1 MQLRRHFE
9 SREWLAPLL
18 AALAGMA
25 LSLML
30 ADYFSQRGRE
40 GAYAEFQQISEK
52 LVQTLERRLDS
63 YLYGLRGLHT
73 LLLVRNGQ
81 LTRADFG
88 HFLADR
94 DLADEFPG
102 VLGFGFIQ
110 RLPAR
115 PSSPDASSAERYVVE
130 IAEPFE
136 GNSAWL
142 GMDLATDP
150 VQRAALL
157 TAMRSG
163 YAVLS
168 QPVRLVQDARG
179 ERGLL
184 YLQPYYA
191 PGMPLSSV
199 GDREAALVGW
209 VGAAIAIAPL
219 MADLQQPVDKLFDY
233 ELYAGF
239 SADPVSLL
247 YDSDTKKTAGEREVI
262 GDMPVRRPFVRDANI
277 RVGGQELTLRISSLP
292 RFDSRYVANDG
303 LLFGL
308 VGLAMT
314 GLLSWALWLVGRT
327 RRRALTL
334 AERMSAAAR
343 DRERRIDTIFNNTV
357 EAIITTDRNGS
368 VRSFNRTA
376 QRATGYTEEEIY
388 GRNIG
393 LLVAGD
399 NVTIDEP
406 RIRELMAVREKASGP
421 DLIEFVCRDRYGREF
436 PVEASVREYDGEG
449 ETLFVCLA
457 RDISWRKRQ
466 EAEKA
471 AIQQRLQ
478 LALDA
483 GGFGVWLLWPEGQRL
498 EWDDNTC
505 RLNGVSPGSAPDD
518 FGQWVKLVHPD
529 DREGV
534 LQGMDRLF
542 AGEGFAPEAFRV
554 FWPDGSVHY
563 QLANLRLVCDG
574 ADRYVIGVVQD
585 VTAQKQLEQSLRA
598 SEERLALTIDC
609 AGLGTWAWE
618 LATGRVEYGGR
629 WGEMLG
635 YELQEMPQEIGSWER
650 LVHPEDYPRVLEEHQ
665 AHWRMEVPVYAA
677 EYRMRTRS
685 GDWRW
690 IKGVGR
696 VVARDSE
703 GEPLR
708 MLGMNIDIDEHK
720 RNEAALQ
727 ESRQLAEAANRAKS
741 EFLANISHEIR
752 TPLNAVLG
760 FSSLLAQT
768 PLDSQ
773 QADFLD
779 SIYTAGDVLLT
790 LINDLL
796 DFSKIEAGRLD
807 LEVIAFNVRASLE
820 GALNIVA
827 ARAAAKGLRLVCQ
840 IEPDV
845 PQRLVGDPSR
855 LRQVLLNL
863 LINAV
868 KFTERGEVS
877 VSARALGEQAECVR
891 LRVEVRDSGIG
902 IPAEVQTRLFSPFT
916 QADASTTRRFGGT
929 GLGLSIC
936 RRLIEAMGG
945 GIGVCSKP
953 GEGSTFWF
961 EAVFGIAPPV
971 AEISPPAIVLQK
983 PAGDEPGVRA
993 PRGKLRVLL
1002 AEDNPV
1008 NQKVAALMLEGM
1020 GCEVGI
1026 AANGVAAVA
1035 AVDEGDYDLVL
1046 MDCQMP
1052 EMDGFMA
1059 TERIRALPG
1068 ARGRVPVIAVTA
1080 NVFQA
1085 DADRCYSVGMND
1097 FITKPVTP
1105 ERLRQVLLRWLP
1117 DSLVA
1122 GVASSVPR
1130 AAAAGGEEKSEDRD
1144 SLMADI
1150 ANVQQVFAE
1159 LRKNL
1164 GMDVR
1169 DELLALYFPT
1179 QSDCL
1184 QQLAAALSREDAPA
1198 VRHWAHKLKGSA
1210 AQLGAKHLS
1219 AMCLEIERACGM
1231 ADIAG
1236 ARARVAA
1243 LEALAEGLR
1252 QALEVR
1258 VV

>member
-18 AALAGMA
+18 AALAGTA

-30 ADYFSQRGRE
+30 AGYFSQRGRE
-40 GAYAEFQQISEK
+40 GSYTEFQQISEK
-52 LVQTLERRLDS
+52 LVQTLERRLDG
-63 YLYGLRGLHT
+63 YLYGLRGLHG

-81 LTRADFG
+81 LTRADFSR
-88 HFLADR
+88 FLSDR
-94 DLADEFPG
+94 DLTDEFPG
-102 VLGFGFIQ
+102 VLGFGFIRRQ
-110 RLPAR
+110 PSR
-115 PSSPDASSAERYVVE
+115 PPSPNASSVERYVVE

-136 GNSAWL
+136 GNGAWL
-142 GMDLATDP
+142 GMDLAVDP

-157 TAMRSG
+157 VAMRSG

-184 YLQPYYA
+184 YFQPYYA

-199 GDREAALVGW
+199 GEREAALVGW

-219 MADLQQPVDKLFDY
+219 MANLQQPVDKLFDY
-233 ELYAGF
+233 ELYAG
-239 SADPVSLL
+239 SSVDPVSLL
-247 YDSDTKKTAGEREVI
+247 YDSDTEKTTGEREAM
-262 GDMPVRRPFVRDANI
+262 GDMPVRRLFVRDASI

-292 RFDSRYVANDG
+292 RFNSRYVDDYG
-303 LLFGL
+303 LPFGL
-308 VGLAMT
+308 VGLVMT

-327 RRRALTL
+327 RRRALKL

-357 EAIITTDRNGS
+357 EAIITTDCNGS

-393 LLVAGD
+393 LLIAGD
-399 NVTIDEP
+399 NVTIDEL
-406 RIRELMAVREKASGP
+406 RIRDLMAVREQASGP
-421 DLIEFVCRDRYGREF
+421 DLIEFLCRDRYGREF
-436 PVEASVREYDGEG
+436 PVEASVREYDSEG
-449 ETLFVCLA
+449 ETLFICLA

-505 RLNGVSPGSAPDD
+505 RLNGVNPGSAPDD
-518 FGQWVKLVHPD
+518 FGQWVKLLHPD
-529 DREGV
+529 DREVV
-534 LQGMDRLF
+534 LQTMDRLL
-542 AGEGFAPEAFRV
+542 AGKGFTPQAFRV
-554 FWPDGSVHY
+554 FWPDGAVHY

-574 ADRYVIGVVQD
+574 TDRYVIGVVQD

-609 AGLGTWAWE
+609 AGLGTWDWE

-635 YELQEMPQEIGSWER
+635 YELHELPAEIASWEQ
-650 LVHPEDYPRVLEEHQ
+650 LVHPDDYPGTMEAHR
-665 AHWRMEVPVYAA
+665 AHWRMEAPVYAA
-677 EYRMRTRS
+677 EYRMKTRS

-690 IKGVGR
+690 VKGVGR

-727 ESRQLAEAANRAKS
+727 ESRLLAEAANRAKS
-741 EFLANISHEIR
+741 EFLANVSHEIR
-752 TPLNAVLG
+752 TQLNAVLG

-807 LEVIAFNVRASLE
+807 LEVIAFNVRALLE
-820 GALNIVA
+820 GAQNIVA
-827 ARAAAKGLRLVCQ
+827 ARAVAKGLKLVCQ
-840 IEPDV
+840 IESEV

-877 VSARALGEQAECVR
+877 VSARVLGEQAESVR

-902 IPAEVQTRLFSPFT
+902 IPEEVQGQLFSPFT

-953 GEGSTFWF
+953 GEGSVFWF
-961 EAVFGIAPPV
+961 EVAFGIAPPV
-971 AEISPPAIVLQK
+971 DETVPPAIALQGG
-983 PAGDEPGVRA
+983 AAAEFGVPVAQGR
-993 PRGKLRVLL
+993 PRVLL

-1020 GCEVGI
+1020 GCEVDI

-1035 AVDEGDYDLVL
+1035 AANEDNYDLVL

-1059 TERIRALPG
+1059 TERIRAMPG
-1068 ARGRVPVIAVTA
+1068 GRGRVPVIAVTA
-1080 NVFQA
+1080 NVFQM
-1085 DADRCYSVGMND
+1085 DVDRCYSVGMND
-1097 FITKPVTP
+1097 FIAKPITS

-1117 DSLVA
+1117 ERLATSVA
-1122 GVASSVPR
+1122 TPAAPAVAR
-1130 AAAAGGEEKSEDRD
+1130 GGEEENKGQDW
-1144 SLMADI
+1144 LAADV
-1150 ANVQQVFAE
+1150 ADVGQAFAE
-1159 LRKNL
+1159 LHKNL

-1179 QSDCL
+1179 QGDCL
-1184 QQLAAALSREDAPA
+1184 LQLVAALDGEDASA
-1198 VRHWAHKLKGSA
+1198 ACHWAHKLKGAA
-1210 AQLGAKHLS
+1210 AQLGAKRLP
-1219 AMCLEIERACGM
+1219 ALCLEIERACGVGDL
-1231 ADIAG
+1231 AS
-1236 ARARVAA
+1236 ARRRVAA
-1243 LEALAEGLR
+1243 LETLTEGLR
-1252 QALEVR
+1252 QVLEGQ
-1258 VV
+1258 